1 MINVTK
7 IAKTFGP
14 RTLFQDLSFNIDTGD
29 RIALIGPNGSGKS
42 TLLGILADE
51 IAADNGHVTR
61 SRNIS
66 IGYLSQEPPQA
77 SPTPLLQA
85 VSSPSQRVR
94 DLRAQ
99 IQQLYASLEIQSS
112 SSIQNDRLKLV
123 SALETQLEATG
134 EEYRE
139 HEAEAILSGL
149 GFKTTEFDRP
159 LAHLSGGWLMRA
171 ALAKLLFMQPDVLL
185 LDEPTNHLDLYANL
199 WFEKFLTA
207 FSGSV
212 VITSHDR
219 AFLNEVATTVIALEP
234 DEAVLYRGGYDD
246 YLTARERSLEVKQ
259 AAAARQD
266 REFDRQMKFVNRF
279 RSKARKATQVQ
290 SRLKQLA
297 KIKKIEVP
305 RATRKVH
312 FTFPTPSRS
321 GVDALVLKNIS
332 KFYDD
337 LCVYKDLSF
346 TLHRGD
352 KAVLIGPNGAG
363 KTTLL
368 KILAGV
374 LSFQNGE
381 RKTGHNVTTAYYA
394 QHVLEL
400 LNPSNTIIRELQHA
414 APEQPEQSLR
424 TVLGGFLFTGDDI
437 RKPISVLSGGE
448 KARVA
453 LAKLL
458 VQPNN
463 LLLMDEP
470 TNHLDIASREI
481 LADALRAYQGTICLI
496 THDRTLIDQ
505 VANKIVEVD
514 QGRLSVHP
522 GDYSTYQNRQT
533 SRANNGT
540 DAESSDSN
548 ARPTRRSSH
557 EQERRILRQEAKT
570 LDKRIKTLDAVLVA
584 QEAKLAQLESL
595 FSEPSTYRDSKSF
608 QISAAEYKLLKAET
622 SLLWEE
628 WETLSIKWE
637 EINTSL
643 LADIE

>member
-1 MINVTK
+1 MINVTN
-7 IAKTFGP
+7 ITKTFGP
-14 RTLFQDLSFNIDTGD
+14 RTLFKNLSVNIGIGD

-51 IAADNGHVTR
+51 ITADSGHVTR

-66 IGYLSQEPPQA
+66 VGYLSQEPPQT
-77 SPTPLLQA
+77 STTPLLQS
-85 VSSPSQRVR
+85 VSSPSQKVRV
-94 DLRAQ
+94 LRTQ
-99 IQQLYASLEIQSS
+99 IQDIYSSLDAESS
-112 SSIQNDRLKLV
+112 SSTRSARLKHI
-123 SALETQLEATG
+123 STLEAQLEATG

-149 GFKTTEFDRP
+149 GFKTTEFERP

-171 ALAKLLFMQPDVLL
+171 ALAKLLFMRPDVLI

-199 WFEKFLTA
+199 WFERFLTT

-219 AFLNEVATTVIALEP
+219 AFLNEVATTVIGLEP

-246 YLTARERSLEVKQ
+246 YLAARERSLEVKQ

-266 REFDRQMKFVNRF
+266 REFDRQMKFVTRF

-290 SRLKQLA
+290 SRLKQLS
-297 KIKKIEVP
+297 KIKKLEVP

-312 FTFPTPSRS
+312 FTFPSPSRS
-321 GVDALVLKNIS
+321 GFDALVLNNIS
-332 KFYDD
+332 KYYDD
-337 LCVYKDLSF
+337 LCVYKNLSF
-346 TLHRGD
+346 ALHRGD

-374 LSFQNGE
+374 LSFQSGE

-394 QHVLEL
+394 QHVLEQ
-400 LNPSNTIIRELQHA
+400 LNPANSIIRELQHA
-414 APEQPEQSLR
+414 APEQSEQSLR
-424 TVLGGFLFTGDDI
+424 TVLGGFLFTGDDT
-437 RKPISVLSGGE
+437 RKPISILSGGE

-481 LADALRAYQGTICLI
+481 LADALLAYQGTICLI

-505 VANKIVEVD
+505 VANKIVEID
-514 QGRLSVHP
+514 QGHLSVHP
-522 GDYSTYQNRQT
+522 GDYATYQDRYT
-533 SRANNGT
+533 SRSNDGSE
-540 DAESSDSN
+540 AESSASTSSP
-548 ARPTRRSSH
+548 ARRSSQ
-557 EQERRILRQEAKT
+557 EEERRILRQEAKKIE
-570 LDKRIKTLDAVLVA
+570 KRIKTLDGLLVS
-584 QEAKLAQLESL
+584 QEAKLAQLEAL
-595 FSEPSTYRDSKSF
+595 FSEPSNYREVKSF
-608 QISAAEYKLLKAET
+608 QASASEYKLLKAET

-628 WETLSIKWE
+628 WETLSIKCE
-637 EINTSL
+637 QINSSL
-643 LADIE
+643 LADNE

>member
-7 IAKTFGP
+7 ITKTFGP
-14 RTLFQDLSFNIDTGD
+14 RTLFKDFSVNVGTGD

-51 IAADNGHVTR
+51 ITTDSGHVTR

-66 IGYLSQEPPQA
+66 IGYLSQEPPRA
-77 SPTPLLQA
+77 STTTLLES
-85 VSSPSQRVR
+85 VLSPSTKVGY
-94 DLRAQ
+94 LRTQ
-99 IQQLYASLEIQSS
+99 IQQLYSSLNMDSS
-112 SSIQNDRLKLV
+112 SSSQNSRLKHI
-123 SALETQLEATG
+123 STLEAQLEATG

-149 GFKTTEFDRP
+149 GFKTTEFHRP
-159 LAHLSGGWLMRA
+159 LAHLSGGWLMRS
-171 ALAKLLFMQPDVLL
+171 ALAKLLFTRPDVLL

-199 WFEKFLTA
+199 WFERFLTA
-207 FSGSV
+207 FNGSV

-219 AFLNEVATTVIALEP
+219 AFLNQVATTVIGLEP
-234 DEAVLYRGGYDD
+234 DEVVLFRGGYDD
-246 YLTARERSLEVKQ
+246 YLAARELSLEVKQ

-266 REFDRQMKFVNRF
+266 REFDRQMKFVTKF
-279 RSKARKATQVQ
+279 RSKARKASQVQ

-305 RATRKVH
+305 RATQKVH
-312 FTFPTPSRS
+312 FSFPTPSRS
-321 GVDALVLKNIS
+321 GFNALVLNNIS
-332 KFYDD
+332 KYYGD
-337 LCVYKDLSF
+337 LCVYQDLGF

-352 KAVLIGPNGAG
+352 KAALIGPNGAG

-374 LSFQNGE
+374 LAFEEGE
-381 RKTGHNVTTAYYA
+381 RKIGHNVTTAYYA

-400 LNPSNTIIRELQHA
+400 LNPTNTIIRELQQA

-481 LADALRAYQGTICLI
+481 LADALRSYQGTICLI

-505 VANKIVEVD
+505 VANKIVEID
-514 QGRLSVHP
+514 HGHLSVHS
-522 GDYSTYQNRQT
+522 GDYSTYQDRQT
-533 SRANNGT
+533 WRADNGPNTESRDATANQ
-540 DAESSDSN
+540 A
-548 ARPTRRSSH
+548 RRSSS
-557 EQERRILRQEAKT
+557 EKERRILRQEAKKI
-570 LDKRIKTLDAVLVA
+570 DKRIKSLDSLLVS

-595 FSEPSTYRDSKSF
+595 FSEPSNYRDGKMS
-608 QISAAEYKLLKAET
+608 QASAAEYKILKVET
-622 SLLWEE
+622 SLLWQE
-628 WETLSIKWE
+628 WETLSIKHE

-643 LADIE
+643 LAGIE